1 MSSLQQMKDNVS
13 LEILLI
19 AARKINDIIKV
30 PKMSDFDKT
39 GTTTRSKKSEYE
51 KFCVVNRDCRKHAL
65 TVIDGFMGSKIPTT
79 VKKIEKLLQ

>member
-39 GTTTRSKKSEYE
+39 GTLEQLQDPRKVNMKSS
-51 KFCVVNRDCRKHAL
+51 AL
-65 TVIDGFMGSKIPTT
+65 
-79 VKKIEKLLQ
+79 

>member
-30 PKMSDFDKT
+30 PKMSDFDNT
-39 GTTTRSKKSEYE
+39 GTTTRSKKSENM
-51 KFCVVNRDCRKHAL
+51 KSSAL
-65 TVIDGFMGSKIPTT
+65 
-79 VKKIEKLLQ
+79 